1 LKDKIL
7 SFLKHVSEKAKPILH
22 KGASHGTHHA
32 KVAAAGLAGL
42 YWNLSPQNRYRV
54 RLAAFAFAILS
65 LGIVVGRVTN
75 VNRTVKIE
83 ASDKAL
89 KVEKTGVLELKLP
102 GVKLNPEIYVF
113 QTAEK
118 VQVPVNIKVPGRL
131 AFNAEKSKVL
141 SARAPGR
148 VERIY
153 AFDGAQVEIGSPI
166 VELYS
171 PEFLSAQQ
179 EYLLSSKTAKV
190 LEASK
195 TMSDLLGDARITQQ
209 AAANRMR
216 NLGAGDGDIKS
227 IESTGKTSN
236 NLIMRSPLKG
246 VVVRRNVEPGSAV
259 NSGDVIATLADPK
272 QLWFLGN
279 VFEQDFR
286 LIKQGQKMVLHL
298 EAYPEKEFVAYANYI
313 SPTVDPQTRALL
325 IRADV
330 ENTDDLLRP
339 DMFASGSLTT
349 GTADAVVVP
358 QSAIV
363 RVRENRYA
371 IVKVGPETFRRVPVK
386 GYDLNS
392 KSFAITEGVEQG
404 WQVLSEGAVL
414 LNDRFAKQED

>member
-1 LKDKIL
+1 MIDKIL
-7 SFLKHVSEKAKPILH
+7 SFLKRLLDKAKPILH
-22 KGASHGTHHA
+22 KGAAFGLHHTKA
-32 KVAAAGLAGL
+32 TAASLGGL
-42 YWNLSPQNRYRV
+42 YWNLSPQNRHRV
-54 RLAAFAFAILS
+54 RLVAYAFAILS
-65 LGIVVGRVTN
+65 FGIVVGRLTN
-75 VNRTVKIE
+75 VNRAVKIE
-83 ASDKAL
+83 SSDKAL

-102 GVKLNPEIYVF
+102 GINLNPDIYVF

-153 AFDGAQVEIGSPI
+153 AFDGALVDVGSPI

-171 PEFLSAQQ
+171 PEYLSAQQ

-190 LEASK
+190 LEGSQ

-216 NLGAGDGDIKS
+216 NLGAGEGDIKG
-227 IESTGKTSN
+227 IESTGKTTS

-246 VVVRRNVEPGSAV
+246 VVVKRNVEPGSAV
-259 NSGDVIATLADPK
+259 GSGDVIATLADPK

-286 LIKQGQKMVLHL
+286 MIKQGQKMVLRL

-313 SPTVDPQTRALL
+313 APTIDPQTRALL

-330 ENTDDLLRP
+330 ENTDNLLRP
-339 DMFASGSLTT
+339 DMYAAGLLTT
-349 GTADAVVVP
+349 GQADAVVVP

-371 IVKVGPETFRRVPVK
+371 IIKVGPDTFRRVPVR

-404 WQVLSEGAVL
+404 WQVLAEGAVL

>member
-1 LKDKIL
+1 MKDKFL
-7 SFLKHVSEKAKPILH
+7 SFLKQWFEKAKPIVH
-22 KGASHGTHHA
+22 KGATHGASHA
-32 KVAAAGLAGL
+32 KLAAAGLAGL
-42 YWNLSPQNRYRV
+42 YWNLSPQNRHRV

-65 LGIVVGRVTN
+65 VGIMVGRLTN
-75 VNRTVKIE
+75 VNRAVKIE
-83 ASDKAL
+83 SADKNL
-89 KVEKTGVLELKLP
+89 KVQTSGVLELSLP
-102 GVKLNPEIYVF
+102 GISLNPEIYVF
-113 QTAEK
+113 QSAEK

-153 AFDGAQVEIGSPI
+153 AFDGAQVDVGSPI
-166 VELYS
+166 VEMYS

-216 NLGAGDGDIKS
+216 NLGAGEGDIKS
-227 IESTGKTSN
+227 IENTGKTTS

-246 VVVRRNVEPGSAV
+246 VVVKRDVEPGSAV

-286 LIKQGQKMVLHL
+286 MIKQGQKMVLHL

-313 SPTVDPQTRALL
+313 APTIDPQTRALL

-339 DMFASGSLTT
+339 DMFASGLLTT
-349 GTADAVVVP
+349 GITDAVVVP
-358 QSAIV
+358 QTAIV
-363 RVRENRYA
+363 RVRESRYA
-371 IVKVGPETFRRVPVK
+371 IIKVGPETYRRVPVK

-392 KSFAITEGVEQG
+392 KSFAITSGIEQG
-404 WQVLSEGAVL
+404 SQVLAQGAVL

>member
-1 LKDKIL
+1 MKDKIL
-7 SFLKHVSEKAKPILH
+7 SFLKHLNEKAKPILH
-22 KGASHGTHHA
+22 KGAYHGTHHA

-75 VNRTVKIE
+75 VNRAVKIE

-89 KVEKTGVLELKLP
+89 KVESSGVLELKLP
-102 GVKLNPEIYVF
+102 GVTLNPDIYVF

-190 LEASK
+190 LEANK

-246 VVVRRNVEPGSAV
+246 VVVKRNVEPGSAV
-259 NSGDVIATLADPK
+259 SSGDVIATLADPK

-371 IVKVGPETFRRVPVK
+371 IVKVGAETFRRVPVK